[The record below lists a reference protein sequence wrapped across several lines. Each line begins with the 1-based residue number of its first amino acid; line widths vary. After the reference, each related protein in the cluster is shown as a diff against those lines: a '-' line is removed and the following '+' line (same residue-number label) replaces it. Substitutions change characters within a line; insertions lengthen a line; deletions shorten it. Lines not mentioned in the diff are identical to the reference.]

1 MSAPKLRLPAL
12 DPATVPAVA
21 KTSYPEAYRKHV
33 AGRTKRRLGDA
44 VGLTDFGVNLT
55 ELAPGAWSALR
66 HSHAREDE
74 FVYVLDGEVVL
85 ITDEGE
91 QTLGPGMVAGFPKGK
106 TDAHHL
112 INKSAKPARY
122 LEIGTRDEQD
132 TVIYPEADLEV
143 RPGGVFVRKDG
154 TPY

>member
-1 MSAPKLRLPAL
+1 MPAKPLRLPAL
-12 DPATVPAVA
+12 DPATVEAVA
-21 KTSYPEAYRKHV
+21 KTTYPEPYRKLV

-55 ELAPGAWSALR
+55 ELPPGAWSALR
-66 HSHAREDE
+66 HTHARDDE
-74 FVYVLDGEVVL
+74 FVYVLDGTVVL
-85 ITDEGE
+85 ITDAGE

-112 INKSAKPARY
+112 VNKSAKPARY

-132 TVIYPEADLEV
+132 TVVYPEADLEV
-143 RPGGVFVRKDG
+143 RPGRIFVRKDG